1 MAATTTSISIYDNI
15 HQNKGNKT
23 VPLDLFLTD
32 VKEGRWQDQ
41 VLKVRTIQDH
51 DTRQNE
57 KKKLP
62 YVTIS
67 GYFGKER
74 AAAQLSKHTGFIGM
88 DIDNIGNELNGTKVL
103 LSKDPYVYS
112 IFMSVSGTGLCVIF
126 KIDPEKHLEAFLG
139 IADYLLKNYQIVVD
153 PSGKDV
159 SRARFVSY
167 DPDLYINEDAPTFK
181 KYLPKQKKRKI
192 VSTIFVKSEF
202 DNVVNEMVKNNV
214 SCVDDYRDWLAIGFG
229 LADHFGEGGR
239 SYFHQLSSCSDK
251 YEQSICDRQ
260 FTHCLRSNGS
270 TGKVTIATIYW
281 FAKSAGINIY
291 TEKTKKIASIT
302 TTQKKAG
309 ISAEQIAAN
318 LEKFEGIS
326 KQDAND
332 IINQAFLS
340 NTNFGAGDSLVESI
354 RAYVRHQLQL
364 RRNAITRKIEFEGNP
379 IDDIKL
385 NTFYL
390 DAKIIQPE
398 LTFELFTKVV
408 FSDNTPTYHPLK
420 EWFDFHSEHQ
430 FNGNPITEIFS
441 TIRTSEDAIYWG
453 KKWLVSVVASAFGQ
467 HSPLM
472 LILAGEKQGTGK
484 TEFFRRLLP
493 SELRQYYAESKLDAG
508 KDDEIL
514 MTQKWVIMD
523 DEMGG
528 KSKRESKRLKE
539 LTSKQTFTLRE
550 PYGRTNVDLER
561 LAVLCGT
568 TNDLEILNDPT
579 GNRRLLPIQVES
591 IDFEAYNSVNKT
603 DLLAQA
609 YKLYKDG
616 FEWQVSRQDA
626 EEMATKNDK
635 FEEQTIERML
645 IQKCFILP
653 SPASYA
659 TDLTSSDILSKLE
672 VHTKQRLSLKR
683 VGMELKAL
691 GFKQRICKKSTGFQ
705 RLWEVEEIS
714 HLHQNTQ
721 NQEMPF

>member
-1 MAATTTSISIYDNI
+1 MGTSSISIYDNI
-15 HQNKGNKT
+15 HQNKGNQT

-32 VKEGRWQDQ
+32 VKEGRWQDI
-41 VLKVRTIQDH
+41 VNKVRIIHDH

-88 DIDNIGNELNGTKVL
+88 DIDNIGGELNGTKVL

-167 DPDLYINEDAPTFK
+167 DPDLYLNESAVTFK

-192 VSTIFVKSEF
+192 TSTIFVKSEF
-202 DNVVNEMVKNNV
+202 DAVVEQMVRNNV
-214 SCVDDYRDWLAIGFG
+214 SCVEDYRDWLSIGFG
-229 LADHFGEGGR
+229 LADHFGEAGR
-239 SYFHQLSSCSDK
+239 TYYHQLSSCSDK
-251 YEQSICDRQ
+251 YEPSICDRQ

-281 FAKSAGINIY
+281 FAKQAGINIY
-291 TEKTKKIASIT
+291 TEKTKKIASVT
-302 TTQKKAG
+302 STQKKAG
-309 ISAEQIAAN
+309 LSAEQIAAN

-326 KQDAND
+326 KQDADD
-332 IINQAFLS
+332 IIKQAFQA
-340 NTNFGAGDSLVESI
+340 NTNFGSGESLVESI

-364 RRNAITRKIEFEGNP
+364 RRNAITRKIEYEGQP

-398 LTFELFTKVV
+398 LNFELFSKVV
-408 FSDNTPTYHPLK
+408 FSDNTPTYHPIK
-420 EWFDFHSEHQ
+420 EWFELHKDHQYTGDPISEV
-430 FNGNPITEIFS
+430 FS
-441 TIRTSEDAIYWG
+441 TIKTNEDAVYWG
-453 KKWLVSVVASAFGQ
+453 KKWFVSLVASVYGQ

-514 MTQKWVIMD
+514 MTQKWIIMD

-550 PYGRTNVDLER
+550 PYGKTNVDLER

-579 GNRRLLPIQVES
+579 GNRRLIPIQVES
-591 IDFEAYNSVNKT
+591 INFEAYNAVNKA

-609 YKLYKDG
+609 YKLYNDG
-616 FEWQVSRQDA
+616 FDWQISRLEA
-626 EEMATKNDK
+626 EMMASGNDK
-635 FEEQTIERML
+635 FEEQSIERML
-645 IQKCFILP
+645 IQKLFMVP
-653 SPASYA
+653 NDKSFS
-659 TDLTSSDILSKLE
+659 TDLTSSDIMIKLE
-672 VHTKQRLSLKR
+672 AQTKQRLSLKR
-683 VGMELKAL
+683 IGMELKSL
-691 GFKQRICKKSTGFQ
+691 GFRQRLTKTRSGMQ

-714 HLHQNTQ
+714 HLHQNLQ
-721 NQEMPF
+721 FDENPF